1 MFFAMMQIELVRRKT
16 MEKFKKYVTVLLVT
30 TMVFGVSQ
38 VLADSKGVS
47 LNGNRN
53 ASSSSLFNNGM
64 NKYRYTANASSRNEN
79 NVEVQLKGGPTSVNV
94 FTTFRSFKLEPGDTR
109 SNTVSA
115 SAYNYARMILYG
127 NSANDQK
134 TGCIATGLISNQN

>member
-1 MFFAMMQIELVRRKT
+1 
-16 MEKFKKYVTVLLVT
+16 MEGLKRYVIVILVTV
-30 TMVFGVSQ
+30 MVFGVTHAF
-38 VLADSKGVS
+38 ADSKGVS

-64 NKYRYTANASSRNEN
+64 NKYRYTTNASRRNEK

-109 SNTVSA
+109 SNTTSA

-127 NSANDQK
+127 NSADNQK
-134 TGCIATGLISNQN
+134 TGCIATGLILNQN